1 MFIAELLTVVK
12 EWKQP
17 KCMSVDK
24 WIKKMWYMS
33 AYVYI
38 HTIFNNMDE
47 PWLHYAEWNKSKKD
61 KYCNACPHL
70 LGWMKYKMK
79 SRLLWEISTRCLCAS
94 RVQLCN
100 PLDCS
105 QYTGVGCHF
114 LLQGIFL
121 TQRSNL
127 CLLHCRRILNL
138 LSHRGSPST
147 RWYNSNGKKWRG
159 TKELL
164 GKGERG

>member
-1 MFIAELLTVVK
+1 MNSESQNNIWGPMFIAELFTVVK

-24 WIKKMWYMS
+24 WIKKMWYMP

-47 PWLHYAEWNKSKKD
+47 LRLHYAEWNKSEKD

-79 SRLLWEISTRCLCAS
+79 SRLPWEISTRCLCAS
-94 RVQLCN
+94 RVQLFATLWTVASQA
-100 PLDCS
+100 PLSIDFS
-105 QYTGVGCHF
+105 RQEYWSGLPFPSPGDLPDPEIEPVSPT
-114 LLQGIFL
+114 LQ
-121 TQRSNL
+121 TDS
-127 CLLHCRRILNL
+127 
-138 LSHRGSPST
+138 
-147 RWYNSNGKKWRG
+147 
-159 TKELL
+159 
-164 GKGERG
+164 